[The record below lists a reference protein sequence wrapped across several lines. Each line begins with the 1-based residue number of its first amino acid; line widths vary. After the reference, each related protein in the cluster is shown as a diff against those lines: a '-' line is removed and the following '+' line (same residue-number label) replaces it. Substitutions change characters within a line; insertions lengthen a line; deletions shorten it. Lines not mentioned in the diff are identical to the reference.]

1 MRTFFLAVPVLA
13 LTTNPALAGQLRF
26 EEALARAEAQ
36 APSLRAKALEADARR
51 SALPAAGQLPDP
63 KLGLGIDNFPVSGPP
78 AGSFVEDSM
87 TMARVGISQEV
98 PNAAKR
104 HARSSRARTDVQ
116 AAEAIFLSESRRVKV
131 ATALAWIDLAYA
143 ERRLAALDGIVSR
156 LAPLP
161 SAAKS
166 GVASGAARPA
176 QTLQVRQ
183 SLAVLE
189 DRRSELAAEVG
200 RQRALLSRWT
210 GEPAPETV
218 GDVPALTVDA
228 TTLRAAL
235 ATHPDLGAASAR
247 VAQAEADIAVAR
259 ADKRPDWG
267 FDVAYQRR
275 ADRYGDMVSAGVSI
289 SLPLWGKSRQDPMIA
304 ARAASAGRADAERED
319 THRALAAQLEADL
332 ADHVMHHEQWLRARD
347 TLLPLAKQKAQLE
360 TAAYGAGTAGL
371 PDVLTAFSGL
381 ADAQLTTLDREAAV
395 ALDAARLTLTYG
407 SDDQ

>member
-1 MRTFFLAVPVLA
+1 MRTCLLAVPVLA

-116 AAEAIFLSESRRVKV
+116 AAEATFLSESRRVKV

-247 VAQAEADIAVAR
+247 VAQAEADVAVAR

-275 ADRYGDMVSAGVSI
+275 ADRYGDMVSAGVTV
-289 SLPLWGKSRQDPMIA
+289 SLPLFAKRRQDPMIA
-304 ARAASAGRADAERED
+304 ASTANAAAAMAEQEDMRRSLLAD
-319 THRALAAQLEADL
+319 LEAGL
-332 ADHVMHHEQWLRARD
+332 ADHDMHHEQWMRARD
-347 TLLPLAKQKAQLE
+347 TLLPLARNRAELD
-360 TAAYGAGTAGL
+360 TASYAAGRAGL
-371 PDVLTAFSGL
+371 LDVIEAQTML
-381 ADAQLTTLDREAAV
+381 ADIELQLLDREAEVARDAV
-395 ALDAARLTLTYG
+395 RLVFTFG
-407 SDDQ
+407 GNSQ

>member
-1 MRTFFLAVPVLA
+1 MRIFFFAVPVLA
-13 LTTNPALAGQLRF
+13 LTTNSALAGPLRF

-104 HARSSRARTDVQ
+104 HARASRARTDVE
-116 AAEAIFLSESRRVKV
+116 AAEATLLSESRRVKI

-143 ERRLAALDGIVSR
+143 ERRLIVLDRILSR

-166 GVASGAARPA
+166 GVASGTARPA

-183 SLAVLE
+183 SLAALE
-189 DRRSELAAEVG
+189 DRKSELTANVG

-210 GEPAPETV
+210 GEPAPEVV
-218 GDVPALTVDA
+218 GDIPALAIDA
-228 TTLRAAL
+228 AALRAAIT
-235 ATHPDLGAASAR
+235 THPDLGAASAR
-247 VAQAEADIAVAR
+247 AAQAEADVGIAR

-275 ADRYGDMVSAGVSI
+275 ADRYGDMVSAGVTI
-289 SLPLWGKSRQDPMIA
+289 SLPLFR
-304 ARAASAGRADAERED
+304 
-319 THRALAAQLEADL
+319 
-332 ADHVMHHEQWLRARD
+332 
-347 TLLPLAKQKAQLE
+347 
-360 TAAYGAGTAGL
+360 
-371 PDVLTAFSGL
+371 
-381 ADAQLTTLDREAAV
+381 
-395 ALDAARLTLTYG
+395 
-407 SDDQ
+407 